1 MQGTLTSVNL
11 TPGRFG
17 PTNHGPATVETRRGP
32 LECPATF
39 LSGCVVKTFLTILV
53 ALTMLAT
60 LGVLFAGLIGLAR
73 GSPDPRRSNRLM
85 QWRVILQGSAILLLL
100 LLMSLLRS

>member
-1 MQGTLTSVNL
+1 
-11 TPGRFG
+11 
-17 PTNHGPATVETRRGP
+17 
-32 LECPATF
+32 
-39 LSGCVVKTFLTILV
+39 
-53 ALTMLAT
+53 MLAT

>member
-1 MQGTLTSVNL
+1 VAGTAGIRHS
-11 TPGRFG
+11 
-17 PTNHGPATVETRRGP
+17 ATYVGE
-32 LECPATF
+32 
-39 LSGCVVKTFLTILV
+39 VKTVLIIMVVL
-53 ALTMLAT
+53 AMLGT

>member
-1 MQGTLTSVNL
+1 MK
-11 TPGRFG
+11 
-17 PTNHGPATVETRRGP
+17 TV
-32 LECPATF
+32 LI
-39 LSGCVVKTFLTILV
+39 ILV
-53 ALTMLAT
+53 VLTMLAT

-73 GSPDPRRSNRLM
+73 GSSDPRRSNRLM

>member
-1 MQGTLTSVNL
+1 M
-11 TPGRFG
+11 
-17 PTNHGPATVETRRGP
+17 
-32 LECPATF
+32 
-39 LSGCVVKTFLTILV
+39 KTFLTTLV
-53 ALTMLAT
+53 VLTMLAT

-85 QWRVILQGSAILLLL
+85 QWRVIVQGSAILLLL